1 MPDITRRTDRGAA
14 NYDVHLPHL
23 QHNHR
28 PFPGCPLALINDTR
42 HLTPAPDR
50 VILLTGFDP
59 FGGDPLNPSWLI
71 AQALHDLHNGQLR
84 RCKAMGFGEEELDA
98 LKHPELVSM
107 LVNAT
112 VSWCSVS
119 VNRDVLKRLL
129 SQMHDVERE
138 IATVDRM
145 LRLGASTEM
154 VSKFYGLTHQEVAL
168 RRDILGLPK
177 RKGRHPV
184 LDEAQDV
191 TLWERWK
198 AGVTERHIALT
209 DDMAMLALTMDL
221 ADAMSLPMSVIW
233 SAIRNWIDQ
242 GLV

>member
-1 MPDITRRTDRGAA
+1 MSA
-14 NYDVHLPHL
+14 PH
-23 QHNHR
+23 
-28 PFPGCPLALINDTR
+28 
-42 HLTPAPDR
+42 
-50 VILLTGFDP
+50 
-59 FGGDPLNPSWLI
+59 PLNQAVI
-71 AQALHDLHNGQLR
+71 AQALHDLRNGQLR

-129 SQMHDVERE
+129 SQVHDVERE

-154 VSKFYGLTHQEVAL
+154 VSRFYGLTHQEVAL

-177 RKGRHPV
+177 RKGGIRCWTRRRTRRCGSSGRP
-184 LDEAQDV
+184 AS
-191 TLWERWK
+191 WSAASRWTM
-198 AGVTERHIALT
+198 V
-209 DDMAMLALTMDL
+209 AMLTLTMDL
-221 ADAMSLPMSVIW
+221 AETLNLPMSVIW